1 MNVRVRLFAMLRD
14 RAGVSET
21 TLSLPDGATAATAAS
36 ALVEQF
42 PALRDAVPRV
52 MYAVNQEYAGSDA
65 ELKDG
70 DELALIPPV
79 SGG

>member
-1 MNVRVRLFAMLRD
+1 MTVRICLFAVLRD
-14 RAGVSET
+14 RAGIGET
-21 TLSLPDGATAATAAS
+21 ALTLPDGATAASAAS
-36 ALVEQF
+36 SLIDQF

-52 MYAVNQEYAGSDA
+52 MFAVNQEYAGPDTV
-65 ELKDG
+65 LKDG